1 MYLYIY
7 INVSKYLCKAK
18 WTTGIYIEKLT
29 ATRCNMLHCNTLERS
44 ANTPQHSATQGNT
57 HCNTDADKGANCQ
70 TANGTTGLLN
80 LENLTTTHTATYRN
94 ATHCIAPQHIAT
106 HTATHRNTLQLI
118 ETHCNTSKHTATH
131 RNTLQLIETHCNS
144 SKHTAAHCNTS
155 KHTAAHCNTSKH
167 TVAHCSTLQYA
178 ATHWNTPQH
187 NAAHC
192 NTQCNNHHDT
202 HRNTHHNTLQH
213 TTTHHNT

>member
-80 LENLTTTHTATYRN
+80 LENPTTTHTATYRN

-106 HTATHRNTLQLI
+106 HTATQVLI
-118 ETHCNTSKHTATH
+118 KAQKAKGTTGLFNLEKLVSALDGTNAGRMIQVQHTAT
-131 RNTLQLIETHCNS
+131 RC
-144 SKHTAAHCNTS
+144 
-155 KHTAAHCNTSKH
+155 
-167 TVAHCSTLQYA
+167 
-178 ATHWNTPQH
+178 
-187 NAAHC
+187 
-192 NTQCNNHHDT
+192 
-202 HRNTHHNTLQH
+202 NTLQH
-213 TTTHHNT
+213 AAT